1 MKNIKNPKRLRLP
14 NGFGNISYL
23 GKNRRRPFVMRTPV
37 VYDEFGNEK
46 RVILGYTDD
55 YYDAYAKLVMYN
67 KNPSQ
72 MKENSLTFGD
82 LFVLWSEHKRKRFLE
97 LAQKGKL
104 KPNQKKAYASNY
116 DSVFN
121 NQCKPLHNKKLAA
134 LCSDDFQKIIDNCD
148 KSYTTR
154 KYIKLLASQLF
165 DHANYLGMDLDKKI
179 IERLEVGNCEKSE
192 KHKIFKDE
200 EIKRLWDNLGN
211 TEVDP
216 HGIIDIILINVYSGM
231 RPTELLEMK
240 TSKIDLK
247 NQIMIGGIKT
257 TAGIDRE
264 IPIHNK
270 TLKLVENRYKTKNE
284 LLITKK
290 DGSPLL
296 YRHYLD
302 LFKDVMSNLDMD
314 HVPYDARHTA
324 ATKLYNANV
333 DPLLYKL
340 ILGHDV
346 SDVTEKHYIKITA
359 SQKVQAIN
367 SFD

>member
-1 MKNIKNPKRLRLP
+1 MKKIKNPKRLKMP
-14 NGFGNISYL
+14 NKFGSISFL
-23 GKNRRRPFVMRTPV
+23 GEGRRRPFMMRAPAI
-37 VYDEFGNEK
+37 YDNDAKEI
-46 RVILGYTDD
+46 RPIIGYTDD
-55 YYDAYAKLVMYN
+55 YYEAYEALLKYH
-67 KNPSQ
+67 KKSQ
-72 MKENSLTFGD
+72 EKEGTLRFSD
-82 LFVLWSEHKRKRFLE
+82 LFTLWSEYKKKRFNDLKE
-97 LAQKGKL
+97 KDKL
-104 KPNQKKAYASNY
+104 KKNQRVAYAANY
-116 DSVFN
+116 DSVYN
-121 NQCKPLHNKKLAA
+121 NQCKPLHNKLLSD
-134 LCSDDFQKIIDNCD
+134 LCSADFQNIIDDCS
-148 KSYTTR
+148 KGYTTR

-165 DHANYLGMDLDKKI
+165 EHANYLGINLDKKI
-179 IERLEVGNCEKSE
+179 IDRLEVGDVDKST

-211 TEVDP
+211 IEVDP

-240 TSKIDLK
+240 TSKISLK

-257 TAGIDRE
+257 NAGIDRE

-270 TLKLVENRYKTKNE
+270 TLKLVENRYKSKNE

-290 DGSPLL
+290 DGTPLL

-302 LFKDVMSNLDMD
+302 LFKGVMSNLNMD

-346 SDVTEKHYIKITA
+346 SDITEKHYIKIT
-359 SQKVQAIN
+359 SKQRLEAIN
-367 SFD
+367 RLK